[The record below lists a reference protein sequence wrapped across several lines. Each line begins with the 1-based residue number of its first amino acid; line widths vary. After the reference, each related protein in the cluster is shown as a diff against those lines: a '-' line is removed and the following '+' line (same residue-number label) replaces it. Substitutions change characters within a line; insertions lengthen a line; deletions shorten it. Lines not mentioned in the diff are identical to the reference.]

1 MASRAIALFEIAR
14 RFARTPIGWAKALAA
29 KRLHDTQRFFD
40 TAADVGVAYD
50 QIVDIP
56 GRIDDERSSQTNTLA
71 LVQHIIGAADRL
83 SVVAEKWIVH
93 TAQFFRPLSMTFQR
107 IDADSED
114 FCILGAKLVGYLA
127 EPSHFSGADERK
139 IRGIEK

>member
-1 MASRAIALFEIAR
+1 MRARLSISSFFAQWLLEPYHSIFEVEIAR
-14 RFARTPIGWAKALAA
+14 RFAGTPIGWAKALAA
-29 KRLHDTQRFFD
+29 KRLHDAQRFFD

-56 GRIDDERSSQTNTLA
+56 GRIDDKRSSQTNTLA
-71 LVQHIIGAADRL
+71 LVQHIIGSADRL

-107 IDADSED
+107 IDAHSENS
-114 FCILGAKLVGYLA
+114 ASSA
-127 EPSHFSGADERK
+127 RN
-139 IRGIEK
+139 

>member
-1 MASRAIALFEIAR
+1 M
-14 RFARTPIGWAKALAA
+14 PIGWAKALDAQ
-29 KRLHDTQRFFD
+29 RLHDAQRFFD
-40 TAADVGVAYD
+40 TAADIGVAYD

-56 GRIDDERSSQTNTLA
+56 GRIDDERSSQTNNLT
-71 LVQHIIGAADRL
+71 LVQHIIGSTDRL

-93 TAQFFRPLSMTFQR
+93 AAQFFRPFSMTFQR

-114 FCILGAKLVGYLA
+114 FGILGAKLVCHLA
-127 EPSHFSGADERK
+127 EPSHFSRADERK